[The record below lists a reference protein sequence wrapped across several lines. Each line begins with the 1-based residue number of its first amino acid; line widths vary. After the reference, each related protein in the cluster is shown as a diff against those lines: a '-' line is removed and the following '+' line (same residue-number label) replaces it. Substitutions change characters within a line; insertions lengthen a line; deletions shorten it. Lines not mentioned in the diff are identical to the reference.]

1 MSESVSKAGS
11 TVEEEE
17 EEECLVS
24 AISEED
30 LSLIKQVE
38 LLSRNTF
45 NLVMQNKLEFST
57 YAAKLVVDCKAAN
70 GTELKRWQHWLDLSD
85 NERINITE
93 KAIAQF
99 VKGIRSHRSVLH
111 NHYIPESELQDRLD
125 SCTNNS
131 FWHTKFDYQHRNTEI
146 LLSFGNEVRPKMQK
160 VSNATRQADF
170 IFFKFFDFFVQS
182 GNENLFMFIRSK
194 LIRYED
200 TALLIEVKDLAKE
213 AILHFDRSYMKYIKT
228 QLEAII
234 SCEAVNQT
242 DMESVKYLL
251 ALVATATLK
260 AGTVVQL

>member
-1 MSESVSKAGS
+1 MSESVSKAGR
-11 TVEEEE
+11 TIEE

-45 NLVMQNKLEFST
+45 NLIMQNKLEFST

-70 GTELKRWQHWLDLSD
+70 GTELKRWQHWLELSD

-93 KAIAQF
+93 EAITQF
-99 VKGIRSHRSVLH
+99 VEGLRNQRSASY
-111 NHYIPESELQDRLD
+111 NHYIPESELQDSLD

-131 FWHTKFDYQHRNTEI
+131 FWHTKYDYQHRNREI
-146 LLSFGNEVRPKMQK
+146 LLSFGNEVSPKMQK

-170 IFFKFFDFFVQS
+170 IFFTFFDLFVQN
-182 GNENLFMFIRSK
+182 GNEDLFVFIRSK
-194 LIRYED
+194 LIS
-200 TALLIEVKDLAKE
+200 T
-213 AILHFDRSYMKYIKT
+213 
-228 QLEAII
+228 
-234 SCEAVNQT
+234 CC
-242 DMESVKYLL
+242 
-251 ALVATATLK
+251 TATLK